1 MSNSS
6 VSAVSVVRGGYAC
19 THVVMLVR
27 LFCRSIS
34 KGAFHMNGALRVGHT
49 AEEPQELMVGL
60 AVATKRLSSTS
71 GPRKDAVP

>member
-1 MSNSS
+1 
-6 VSAVSVVRGGYAC
+6 
-19 THVVMLVR
+19 MLVR
-27 LFCRSIS
+27 LFCRRKS